1 MSDFE
6 TTSVDVTKNSLNKIA
21 IKQHDNRKINGDNK
35 LIKPNATNFIIAAK
49 GKPPRP
55 PPTKCNIDAPVN
67 NKSTTNGIKI
77 PKIVEPKTTTVERNG
92 CHKPEEPINVRL
104 SLSRT
109 PERSRADSP
118 TLTPRSVSRNSS
130 VSSLNSYNSSSM
142 RYTPTP
148 SSLRSC
154 RSITPRR
161 IFPQTAPHRSSLS
174 EYKSLEQ
181 SSVVF
186 DGKLSFVLG
195 LQNQPVR
202 QCVKP
207 SPSFEVPK
215 TASNYLTD
223 KIDNFL
229 KRTDHVMEEWRHSSK
244 GKKSIDDAVPEEYD
258 RFRRSRSVNNIMVKS
273 FQMAPNM
280 PATTRLNSSRRSIAS
295 CCTDDNTSMIDDFDE
310 VYTGVCCLSF
320 RLTWILI
327 GEDWFSLI
335 RKHFNPIDSIETF
348 SFC

>member
-6 TTSVDVTKNSLNKIA
+6 TTSVGVTKNSLNKIA
-21 IKQHDNRKINGDNK
+21 IKQNEIHKINGDK
-35 LIKPNATNFIIAAK
+35 LIKPDAINYVKATK
-49 GKPPRP
+49 GRPPRP
-55 PPTKCNIDAPVN
+55 PQHIESKSKINVDNSPAKCKNP
-67 NKSTTNGIKI
+67 IKI
-77 PKIVEPKTTTVERNG
+77 PKIIESKSSVPVEKNG
-92 CHKPEEPINVRL
+92 CSEKQDEPINVRI

-109 PERSRADSP
+109 PDRSRADSP
-118 TLTPRSVSRNSS
+118 TLTPQSISRNSS
-130 VSSLNSYNSSSM
+130 VSSLHSYNSSSM

-148 SSLRSC
+148 SSMRSC

-161 IFPQTAPHRSSLS
+161 IFPQSSPNRSSLS

-195 LQNQPVR
+195 LKNQPVR
-202 QCVKP
+202 QLLKP
-207 SPSFEVPK
+207 SPSFEVPQ

-244 GKKSIDDAVPEEYD
+244 GKKSIDDAVPVEYD

-280 PATTRLNSSRRSIAS
+280 PATTRLNSSRRSVTS
-295 CCTDDNTSMIDDFDE
+295 CCTDDNTSMMDDFDE
-310 VYTGVCCLSF
+310 VYFVWCSF
-320 RLTWILI
+320 
-327 GEDWFSLI
+327 I
-335 RKHFNPIDSIETF
+335 RYLVDY
-348 SFC
+348 

>member
-21 IKQHDNRKINGDNK
+21 IKQNDIHKINGGK
-35 LIKPNATNFIIAAK
+35 LFKPDATNYVIAAK

-55 PPTKCNIDAPVN
+55 PQQFESKLKNNNENPTKCSNAL
-67 NKSTTNGIKI
+67 KI
-77 PKIVEPKTTTVERNG
+77 PKIIEHKLPIALERNG
-92 CHKPEEPINVRL
+92 CKKPEEPINVRI
-104 SLSRT
+104 SLSRS
-109 PERSRADSP
+109 PDRSRADSP

-148 SSLRSC
+148 SSMRSC

-161 IFPQTAPHRSSLS
+161 IFPQTSTNRSSLS

-195 LQNQPVR
+195 LKNQPVR
-202 QCVKP
+202 QLVKP

-229 KRTDHVMEEWRHSSK
+229 KRTDHVMEEWRHSSSK

-280 PATTRLNSSRRSIAS
+280 PATTRLNSSRRSVTS

-310 VYTGVCCLSF
+310 V
-320 RLTWILI
+320 
-327 GEDWFSLI
+327 
-335 RKHFNPIDSIETF
+335 
-348 SFC
+348 

>member
-6 TTSVDVTKNSLNKIA
+6 TTSVDVTKNSLNKVA
-21 IKQHDNRKINGDNK
+21 IKQNEIHKINGHR
-35 LIKPNATNFIIAAK
+35 LIKPDATNYIIAAK

-55 PPTKCNIDAPVN
+55 PHHIESKLKSDGPTTKCNNAP
-67 NKSTTNGIKI
+67 KI
-77 PKIVEPKTTTVERNG
+77 PKVIEHRVPLAVAEKNG
-92 CHKPEEPINVRL
+92 CKQAEEPINVRI

-109 PERSRADSP
+109 PDRSRADSP
-118 TLTPRSVSRNSS
+118 TLTPQSISRNSS

-148 SSLRSC
+148 SSMRSC

-161 IFPQTAPHRSSLS
+161 IFPQTSTNRGSLAMS
-174 EYKSLEQ
+174 EYKALEQ

-195 LQNQPVR
+195 LKNQPVR
-202 QCVKP
+202 QLVKP

-229 KRTDHVMEEWRHSSK
+229 KRTDHVMEEWRHSSSK
-244 GKKSIDDAVPEEYD
+244 GKKSIDDSVPVEYD

-280 PATTRLNSSRRSIAS
+280 PATTRLNSSRRSVTS

-310 VYTGVCCLSF
+310 VC
-320 RLTWILI
+320 
-327 GEDWFSLI
+327 
-335 RKHFNPIDSIETF
+335 
-348 SFC
+348 

>member
-21 IKQHDNRKINGDNK
+21 IKQNDIHKINGNN
-35 LIKPNATNFIIAAK
+35 LIKSDVVNYVTAAK

-55 PPTKCNIDAPVN
+55 PQQFESKLKTNVDAPPVRCN
-67 NKSTTNGIKI
+67 NGIKI
-77 PKIVEPKTTTVERNG
+77 PKIIEHKMPIERNI
-92 CHKPEEPINVRL
+92 KKTDESLNVRL

-109 PERSRADSP
+109 PDRSRADSP
-118 TLTPRSVSRNSS
+118 TLTPRSISRNSS
-130 VSSLNSYNSSSM
+130 ISSLNSYNSTSM

-148 SSLRSC
+148 SMRSC

-161 IFPQTAPHRSSLS
+161 IFPQTSPKQSSLALS
-174 EYKSLEQ
+174 EYKSMEQ

-195 LQNQPVR
+195 LKNQPVR
-202 QCVKP
+202 QLLKP

-244 GKKSIDDAVPEEYD
+244 GKKSIDDTVPAEYD

-280 PATTRLNSSRRSIAS
+280 PTTTRLNSSRRSVTS
-295 CCTDDNTSMIDDFDE
+295 CCTDDNTSIIDDFDE
-310 VYTGVCCLSF
+310 VF
-320 RLTWILI
+320 Q
-327 GEDWFSLI
+327 
-335 RKHFNPIDSIETF
+335 
-348 SFC
+348 

>member
-21 IKQHDNRKINGDNK
+21 VKQNEIHKINGDK
-35 LIKPNATNFIIAAK
+35 LLKPDATNYIIAAK

-55 PPTKCNIDAPVN
+55 PQHIESKLKNNVENPAKCN
-67 NKSTTNGIKI
+67 NGIKI
-77 PKIVEPKTTTVERNG
+77 PKIVEHTIGKTPSQLEQNR
-92 CHKPEEPINVRL
+92 CKKPEESINVHV

-109 PERSRADSP
+109 PDRSRADSP
-118 TLTPRSVSRNSS
+118 TLTPRSISRNSS
-130 VSSLNSYNSSSM
+130 ISSMNSYNSSSM
-142 RYTPTP
+142 RHTPTP
-148 SSLRSC
+148 LSLRSC

-161 IFPQTAPHRSSLS
+161 IFPQTSSNRSSLALS

-202 QCVKP
+202 QHLKP

-244 GKKSIDDAVPEEYD
+244 GKKSIDDSVPEEYD

-280 PATTRLNSSRRSIAS
+280 PATTRLNSSRRSVAS

-310 VYTGVCCLSF
+310 VVLTFCLIFSNF
-320 RLTWILI
+320 LSHSHILFI
-327 GEDWFSLI
+327 I
-335 RKHFNPIDSIETF
+335 
-348 SFC
+348 

>member
-21 IKQHDNRKINGDNK
+21 IKQNEIHKINGDK
-35 LIKPNATNFIIAAK
+35 LIKPGAANYIIASK
-49 GKPPRP
+49 SKPPRP
-55 PPTKCNIDAPVN
+55 PQHIEPKIKHNVDNPSKCNGSV
-67 NKSTTNGIKI
+67 KI
-77 PKIVEPKTTTVERNG
+77 PKIIEHTNGKTPLSLEPNRCK
-92 CHKPEEPINVRL
+92 KSEEPINVRL

-109 PERSRADSP
+109 PERSRGDSP

-130 VSSLNSYNSSSM
+130 ISSLNSYNSSSV

-148 SSLRSC
+148 SMRSF

-161 IFPQTAPHRSSLS
+161 IFPQTSPYRSSLALS

-195 LQNQPVR
+195 LKNQPVR
-202 QCVKP
+202 QQLKP

-223 KIDNFL
+223 KIDSFL

-244 GKKSIDDAVPEEYD
+244 GKKGVDDAVPEEYD

-280 PATTRLNSSRRSIAS
+280 PATTRLNSSRRSVTS
-295 CCTDDNTSMIDDFDE
+295 CCTDDNTSRIDDFDE
-310 VYTGVCCLSF
+310 VHLPF
-320 RLTWILI
+320 
-327 GEDWFSLI
+327 D
-335 RKHFNPIDSIETF
+335 
-348 SFC
+348 

>member
-21 IKQHDNRKINGDNK
+21 IKQNEIHKINGDK
-35 LIKPNATNFIIAAK
+35 IIKVDAVNYIKAAK

-55 PPTKCNIDAPVN
+55 PLNVESKAKTIDDLPAKC
-67 NKSTTNGIKI
+67 SNGNKI
-77 PKIVEPKTTTVERNG
+77 PKLIEPKLSIPPERNG
-92 CHKPEEPINVRL
+92 CKKLEEPINVRL
-104 SLSRT
+104 SISRT
-109 PERSRADSP
+109 PDRSRADSP
-118 TLTPRSVSRNSS
+118 TLTPRTISRNSS
-130 VSSLNSYNSSSM
+130 ISSLNSYNSSSL
-142 RYTPTP
+142 RHTPTP
-148 SSLRSC
+148 SSMRSC

-161 IFPQTAPHRSSLS
+161 IFPQTAPQRSSLS

-186 DGKLSFVLG
+186 DGKMSFVLG
-195 LQNQPVR
+195 IKNQPVR
-202 QCVKP
+202 QQLKP

-223 KIDNFL
+223 KIDSFL

-258 RFRRSRSVNNIMVKS
+258 RYRRSRSVNNIMVKS

-280 PATTRLNSSRRSIAS
+280 PATTRLNSSRRSVIS

-310 VYTGVCCLSF
+310 VYYS
-320 RLTWILI
+320 
-327 GEDWFSLI
+327 
-335 RKHFNPIDSIETF
+335 
-348 SFC
+348 

>member
-1 MSDFE
+1 MADFE

-21 IKQHDNRKINGDNK
+21 IKQNELHKINGDK
-35 LIKPNATNFIIAAK
+35 FIKPDATTYNKAAK

-55 PPTKCNIDAPVN
+55 PQQFESKLKNNIDGPVKCNNV
-67 NKSTTNGIKI
+67 IKI
-77 PKIVEPKTTTVERNG
+77 PKIIEHKLPSPVEKNG
-92 CHKPEEPINVRL
+92 CKKPEAPINVRL

-118 TLTPRSVSRNSS
+118 TLTPQSISRNSS
-130 VSSLNSYNSSSM
+130 ISSLNSYNSSSM

-148 SSLRSC
+148 SSMRSC

-161 IFPQTAPHRSSLS
+161 IFPQAATNRNSLS
-174 EYKSLEQ
+174 EYKALEQ

-195 LQNQPVR
+195 LKNQPVR
-202 QCVKP
+202 QMVKP

-280 PATTRLNSSRRSIAS
+280 PATTRLNSSRLSVTS

-310 VYTGVCCLSF
+310 VH
-320 RLTWILI
+320 
-327 GEDWFSLI
+327 ENSLL
-335 RKHFNPIDSIETF
+335 DV
-348 SFC
+348 SFCV